1 MERMGWDEA
10 KMDKVKK
17 RLMMEYTSSDES
29 ELSEDEDG
37 GVIKRFITKRLSW
50 EGSK

>member
-1 MERMGWDEA
+1 MGWDEA

-17 RLMMEYTSSDES
+17 RLMMEYTRSEES

-37 GVIKRFITKRLSW
+37 GVINRFITRRLS
-50 EGSK
+50 

>member
-1 MERMGWDEA
+1 MGWDEA
-10 KMDKVKK
+10 KMGKVKK

-37 GVIKRFITKRLSW
+37 GSNKKIYN
-50 EGSK
+50 

>member
-1 MERMGWDEA
+1 MGWDEA
-10 KMDKVKK
+10 KMNKVKK
-17 RLMMEYTSSDES
+17 RLMMEWS

-37 GVIKRFITKRLSW
+37 GVITRFITKRLSW